1 MNTFSNK
8 KDLQN
13 WHSSW
18 ILSQKSTGRCIRPK
32 WGSMWRKAWCLGNGA
47 PKHKGQVDFFKGD
60 NWDRIEEWVIG
71 KSIENAANKQ
81 NKKIT
86 NSRESKYRKFKA
98 NLWNKPCREITNKQG
113 NQYDRVF
120 NFPLAS
126 QKWRNCSSVI
136 MYFSSSYVYLHK
148 AGKFSQAQV
157 LSAQT
162 DNFSQIKK
170 DTQHLVYSTIGSVIA

>member
-1 MNTFSNK
+1 MREHVEK
-8 KDLQN
+8 GMMLRQ
-13 WHSSW
+13 
-18 ILSQKSTGRCIRPK
+18 
-32 WGSMWRKAWCLGNGA
+32 WGSQTQ
-47 PKHKGQVDFFKGD
+47 GQVDFFKGD

-71 KSIENAANKQ
+71 KSIENEANKQ

-120 NFPLAS
+120 NFLPLAS
-126 QKWRNCSSVI
+126 QKWRNFSSVI